1 MKNIIPICVAAAA
14 LALFTGCETQEEQV
28 EHTQDRQ
35 QQILM
40 KEMQKEQ
47 DQAHRVEQMQ

>member
-1 MKNIIPICVAAAA
+1 M
-14 LALFTGCETQEEQV
+14 LAFFTGCETQDEQV

-47 DQAHRVEQMQ
+47 DQANQMQQIQQ